1 MYTIDSMTY
10 PPEMM
15 PVIQALICDYGLQKI
30 ADAASEVMG
39 NPLWIIDMNS
49 VHMVQIAGNPKDE
62 WLIEESKLGYSNE
75 EVIRYAGEM
84 NMRDKINESKK
95 AVLFHS
101 LDGRRE
107 ILNIAVRIMGII
119 VGYIGVVNEN
129 RDFTPDD
136 YAHLEMISLIVSSE
150 LQKDSIYQDNK
161 ELMQSFFLLD
171 LLQNSL
177 KLPDIEKRIELM
189 GLKLKK
195 NLYLLTVALKHVE
208 NRRIILHS
216 LHQQLHYICQDSIYC
231 QYEQH
236 MIFFFTI
243 DIDINEDKNLLKR
256 IHRLLKES
264 HLTAALSNGFKDI
277 CMLPH
282 HYKKTLDALR
292 IGSAHKPNIHLYRY
306 SELTIEQ
313 VVDILQGSLSSSDLA
328 CGAVDKL
335 TEYDKEHHSSLF
347 PTMKTYLE
355 KGHSIPRTAQTMN
368 LHVNTIRQRLSKIEE
383 ITDCELE
390 NGHTSFELMLAAY
403 LKGNKA
409 K

>member
-136 YAHLEMISLIVSSE
+136 YAHLETISLIVSSE

-189 GLKLKK
+189 GLKLK
-195 NLYLLTVALKHVE
+195 V
-208 NRRIILHS
+208 
-216 LHQQLHYICQDSIYC
+216 
-231 QYEQH
+231 
-236 MIFFFTI
+236 
-243 DIDINEDKNLLKR
+243 
-256 IHRLLKES
+256 
-264 HLTAALSNGFKDI
+264 
-277 CMLPH
+277 
-282 HYKKTLDALR
+282 
-292 IGSAHKPNIHLYRY
+292 SA
-306 SELTIEQ
+306 
-313 VVDILQGSLSSSDLA
+313 
-328 CGAVDKL
+328 
-335 TEYDKEHHSSLF
+335 
-347 PTMKTYLE
+347 
-355 KGHSIPRTAQTMN
+355 
-368 LHVNTIRQRLSKIEE
+368 
-383 ITDCELE
+383 
-390 NGHTSFELMLAAY
+390 
-403 LKGNKA
+403 
-409 K
+409 